1 MMNVAGRLSG
11 SPLKMG
17 LQGLGKRSMSIQ
29 HHKNLMCISQL
40 SNSELS
46 GLLQHSLD
54 MKKAWYNT
62 PDVAR
67 KTKPLEGYSM
77 SMIFQKR
84 STRTR
89 VSSETGMF
97 MLGGHGLMLG
107 PQDIQLGVNE
117 SMKDTSNVLSRF
129 NDIILARVFGHEDV
143 VELEKYSTKPV
154 INALSDKYHPL
165 QTLADLMTLHEHW
178 DGNFKGKTLGWV
190 GDGNNI
196 IHDFMIGAIKQ
207 GMNVQVATPTGYECD
222 ADVMETAKQLA
233 VENGVSLTFTTD
245 PMVASKGADVISTD
259 TWVSMGEESQAA
271 QKKKDFAGYQVNDNM
286 MANAAPG
293 CVFLH
298 CLPRK
303 PEECTDEVFYSPAS
317 LVFPEAENRLW
328 TVMAVTME
336 LLGKRWGQ

>member
-1 MMNVAGRLSG
+1 
-11 SPLKMG
+11 MG

-178 DGNFKGKTLGWV
+178 DGNLKGKTLGWV

>member
-1 MMNVAGRLSG
+1 
-11 SPLKMG
+11 
-17 LQGLGKRSMSIQ
+17 MSIQ
-29 HHKNLMCISQL
+29 HHKNLMCVSQL

>member
-1 MMNVAGRLSG
+1 MLKFGLNLRSDASG
-11 SPLKMG
+11 CQRIVRQFST
-17 LQGLGKRSMSIQ
+17 IQ

-46 GLLQHSLD
+46 GLIEHAID

-67 KTKPLEGYSM
+67 KVKPLEGYSM

-89 VSSETGMF
+89 VSTETGMF

-117 SMKDTSNVLSRF
+117 SMKDTSNVLCRF

-143 VELEKYSTKPV
+143 VELEKYSSVPV

-178 DGNFKGKTLGWV
+178 NGHLKGKTLGWV

-196 IHDFMIGAIKQ
+196 IHDLMIGAIKQ
-207 GMNVQVATPTGYECD
+207 GMNVQIATPTGYECD
-222 ADVMETAKQLA
+222 ADVTNTAMQLA
-233 VENGVSLTFTTD
+233 AENGVSLSFTTD

-286 MANAAPG
+286 MANASPG

-336 LLGKRWGQ
+336 LLGKRWGK

>member
-1 MMNVAGRLSG
+1 
-11 SPLKMG
+11 MG

>member
-1 MMNVAGRLSG
+1 
-11 SPLKMG
+11 
-17 LQGLGKRSMSIQ
+17 MSIQ
-29 HHKNLMCISQL
+29 HHKSLMCISQL
-40 SNSELS
+40 SNSELT
-46 GLLQHSLD
+46 GLIEHSID

-89 VSSETGMF
+89 VSTETGMF

-117 SMKDTSNVLSRF
+117 SMRDTSNVLSRF

-143 VELEKYSTKPV
+143 VELDKYSEKPV

-178 DGNFKGKTLGWV
+178 DGNLKGKTLGWV

-207 GMNVQVATPTGYECD
+207 GMNVQVATPKGYECD
-222 ADVMETAKQLA
+222 ADVVETAKQLA
-233 VENGVSLTFTTD
+233 TENGVSLVFTTD

-336 LLGKRWGQ
+336 LLGKRWGR